1 MKVLLTN
8 DDGPD
13 SPLLAFAIET
23 FRNLKGIDVL
33 KIAIPDSEQ
42 SWKSHSMSGHGWINP
57 RETTIEDAHVVL
69 VDGTPADCVDWA
81 MHNLFSDGEWPDLV
95 ISGVNCGKNTGLGF
109 VLSSAT
115 IGACLHANVA
125 EPPRPGLA
133 LSQDFHDLAFG
144 AAVKAGN
151 VSLKELADLKGR
163 VERHIIEV
171 WEYLRAKD
179 EFLQRPVTWNVN
191 FPETV
196 AHDLQIVE
204 APIGDSRLEQCFRE
218 RGGRYE
224 HSLARYCEDTHP
236 RSDGAVL
243 ERGHITLSQIDI
255 RRLCVG

>member
-13 SPLLAFAIET
+13 SPLLAFAIEALCD
-23 FRNLKGIDVL
+23 FKEIALL

-42 SWKSHSMSGHGWINP
+42 SWKSHAMSGHGSINP
-57 RETTIEDAHVVL
+57 REAIIAGSPVVL

-81 MHNLFSDGEWPDLV
+81 MHNLFAKGEWPDLV

-144 AAVKAGN
+144 AAVKRGD
-151 VSLKELADLKGR
+151 VSAQHLITLR
-163 VERHIIEV
+163 VQVKRHITTI
-171 WEYLRAKD
+171 WDHLRRKD
-179 EFLQRPVTWNVN
+179 AFLRRPVTWNVN
-191 FPETV
+191 FPEQE
-196 AHDLQIVE
+196 APDLQIIE
-204 APIGDSRLEQCFRE
+204 AAIGDSRLEQCFKERE
-218 RGGRYE
+218 GRYE
-224 HSLARYCEDTHP
+224 HSLARYAEDVNPGT
-236 RSDGAVL
+236 DGVAL
-243 ERGHITLSQIDI
+243 KHGHITVSQIDV
-255 RRLCVG
+255 RRLC